1 MSVAESLASVK
12 KAIHAECLKHD
23 RDPQAVKLVAVSKRQ
38 PEDRLAAA
46 IAAGH
51 RDFGENIAQELRRKV
66 PLHANSDLQWH
77 FIGHLQSN
85 KIKYVVP
92 HAVLIH
98 SLDSLRLATAI
109 EEWCARQ
116 QIDKV
121 NVLLQLKTA
130 KEDSKYGI
138 TAETFWQDKSAWK
151 GLEIVRI
158 CGVMTMATLSRD
170 SEEIRRCFRTASEF
184 LAALTD
190 AGIGNMERRELSMGM
205 SSDWRL
211 AIAEGATILR
221 LGSTVFGPRNK
232 VEE

>member
-1 MSVAESLASVK
+1 
-12 KAIHAECLKHD
+12 
-23 RDPQAVKLVAVSKRQ
+23 
-38 PEDRLAAA
+38 
-46 IAAGH
+46 
-51 RDFGENIAQELRRKV
+51 
-66 PLHANSDLQWH
+66 
-77 FIGHLQSN
+77 
-85 KIKYVVP
+85 
-92 HAVLIH
+92 
-98 SLDSLRLATAI
+98 
-109 EEWCARQ
+109 
-116 QIDKV
+116 V